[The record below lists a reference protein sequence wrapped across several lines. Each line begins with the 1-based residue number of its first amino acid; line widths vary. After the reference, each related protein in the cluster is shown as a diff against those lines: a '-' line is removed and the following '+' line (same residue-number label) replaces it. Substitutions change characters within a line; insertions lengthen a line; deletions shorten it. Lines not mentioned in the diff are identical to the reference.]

1 MGEAEAI
8 EQTRE
13 NLEIAEEHEAQRS
26 ERIQVKW
33 CLRNFGSDRSP
44 KNLYWDTVY
53 WGNVRSLTGAPEI

>member
-33 CLRNFGSDRSP
+33 CLRISDP
-44 KNLYWDTVY
+44 
-53 WGNVRSLTGAPEI
+53 TGAQKICIGTLFMGGMFGV